1 MRAEE
6 SLKTGNAEGTNGEE
20 SGKRE
25 MKKMSKK
32 GRKKRQ
38 GRREGADRFKS
49 KT

>member
-6 SLKTGNAEGTNGEE
+6 SLKTGNTEGTNVEE

-25 MKKMSKK
+25 MKKIHKK

-38 GRREGADRFKS
+38 GRRVERFKS

>member
-20 SGKRE
+20 SGKRK